1 VSRQDVGMAELTV
14 RLAERGEE
22 LAIARVHVGTWQ
34 VAYRGI
40 VPDDVLDAMNAESRA
55 ASYDADKWM
64 TPDQPAWVAVRD
76 EIVGFAVAGP
86 SRDEDGHGEL
96 GAIYVDSNEWGRGTG
111 ELLMEAALDF
121 LRPRYPEAT
130 LWVLRDNPRARR
142 FYEKH
147 GWTFDGTSKV
157 DERPSFV
164 LHEVRYRIVF

>member
-1 VSRQDVGMAELTV
+1 MDLEV
-14 RLAERGEE
+14 RLARPGEE

-40 VPDDVLDAMNAESRA
+40 VPDEVLDAMNAESRA
-55 ASYDADKWM
+55 AAYDADKWM
-64 TPDQPAWVAVRD
+64 TPEQPAWVAVRD
-76 EIVGFAVAGP
+76 DIIGFAVAGP

-96 GAIYVDSNEWGRGTG
+96 GALYVESGEWGRGAG
-111 ELLMEAALDF
+111 ELLMNAVLDF

-147 GWTFDGTSKV
+147 GWAFDGTIK
-157 DERPSFV
+157 DEDRGTFV
-164 LHEVRYRIVF
+164 LHEVRYRIAFS